1 MSFAIALVRIVLFVS
16 SILFGLAGLE
26 AGPYTSWIDACLF
39 NSILL
44 NITLLLDLCADGG
57 EESEVVQEA
66 YGGIHLATFG
76 IFVLVMILTLHAY
89 GA

>member
-26 AGPYTSWIDACLF
+26 AGPYTNWIDTCLL
-39 NSILL
+39 NSIIC
-44 NITLLLDLCADGG
+44 NIVFLSDLCSGEG
-57 EESEVVQEA
+57 EEAS
-66 YGGIHLATFG
+66 GLHLAHFG
-76 IFVLVMILTLHAY
+76 IFVLIIIGTLHVY